1 MEKWINRLLLL
12 AGAIMLSVF
21 LVRMTDEVV
30 TREIRFRAYEYFEDD
45 SEQLTKRGLCTA
57 VNGYIH
63 GYNTLDYR
71 EDTVCYLYLDA
82 DGKIGLTDSEAQP
95 AKVSSQFQMRS
106 FYKLLFVVLSCC
118 IAVGILFFHSLIPG
132 VLLTV
137 LWVALNLLVGL
148 TVSYENLIGAVLCL
162 LLLNWSKHCSGNIR
176 EYLYGGAAYGVL
188 VLLLVLLPAAVPED
202 TLPAPDTE
210 MAERIFTGLERL
222 ALVSDRSEDKENQ
235 DNQTETEET
244 GAEETTIETMETDR
258 EETTGDENTDETSA
272 PPEGNVDDNRQ
283 DQNGDKPV
291 NQFAG
296 NGNRG
301 DLFAGFGSSGGGIS
315 NGRTDRT
322 GNLKLTGAVVYTATL
337 SRKPEHTVYVRMFY
351 AEEYENNRW
360 NPLEQ
365 GSLPEDA
372 FYYGGKG
379 ALAYYCSGDLLDA
392 AGEQEFE
399 LEMMMSRVP
408 EISAGQGASVYQDE
422 VLKLEE
428 VNSAPRNGFD
438 PTIQEIKPS
447 ILQTFQDITEFHPET
462 YIPYLEENCR
472 KLPENLERDFLQYY
486 PEIAAIRDRE
496 AEGIPTDMKE
506 KADAAGKILKQTA
519 YYTLSPGSVPEGKD
533 FIQWFLHDAKKG
545 YCMHFASAG
554 VMLLRS
560 MDVAARYAEGYSIP
574 VSAWEQQSDGS
585 WKADIKDSNAHAWAE
600 VYQPITRCFVPVEL
614 TPAYTGNALDLV
626 DGQEEGIF
634 GNPVAAGLM
643 WFGKKLVALLF
654 LAVGICL
661 VFLLIRWG
669 QKRREIRL
677 TRSQNYRKNVQN
689 MMKLTRKRFQ
699 KKKGYMIWKP
709 HGEILLEK
717 TVQQEKNIQLKER
730 LQIINDMQ
738 MADWYEKLEKL
749 TEQAAYDRSFSR
761 EQDLEAY
768 HLYVLLKE
776 KNQKSQKNR
785 SEKMPEQDI

>member
-12 AGAIMLSVF
+12 VGAILLSVF

-30 TREIRFRAYEYFEDD
+30 TREIHFRAYEYFEDD
-45 SEQLTKRGLCTA
+45 SEQLIKRGLCTA

-82 DGKIGLTDSEAQP
+82 DGKIGLTDSSAQP
-95 AKVSSQFQMRS
+95 AKVSSQLQMRG
-106 FYKLLFVVLSCC
+106 FYRLLFVVLVGC
-118 IAVGILFFHSLIPG
+118 IATGILFFHSLIPG
-132 VLLTV
+132 VLLTLV
-137 LWVALNLLVGL
+137 WIALNLLVGL

-162 LLLNWSKHCSGNIR
+162 LLLNWTKHCGGNIR

-188 VLLLVLLPAAVPED
+188 VLLLVLLPAVVPED

-210 MAERIFTGLERL
+210 MAERIFSGLERL
-222 ALVSDRSEDKENQ
+222 ALVSDRSEEKETR
-235 DNQTETEET
+235 DNQTETEQT
-244 GAEETTIETMETDR
+244 GAEETEIETKENDR
-258 EETTGDENTDETSA
+258 EETAGDENTDETPVPS
-272 PPEGNVDDNRQ
+272 EGNVDDNRQ
-283 DQNGDKPV
+283 DQNGDNPV
-291 NQFAG
+291 NQFAS

-322 GNLKLTGAVVYTATL
+322 GNLKLTGEVVYTATL

-365 GSLPEDA
+365 GSLSEDV
-372 FYYGGKG
+372 FYYGGEG

-392 AGEQEFE
+392 AGKQDLE
-399 LEMMMSRVP
+399 LEMQMSRVP
-408 EISAGQGASVYQDE
+408 EVSSGQGASVYQDE

-428 VNSAPRNGFD
+428 VNSALLSGFD

-447 ILQTFQDITEFHPET
+447 ILQTFQDITEFSPEA

-472 KLPENLERDFLQYY
+472 ELPENLERDFLQSY
-486 PEIAAIRDRE
+486 PEIGEIRDRE
-496 AEGIPTDMKE
+496 AEGNFMDLME
-506 KADAAGKILKQTA
+506 KADTAGKILKQTA

-533 FIQWFLHDAKKG
+533 FILWFLHDVKKG

-585 WKADIKDSNAHAWAE
+585 WKANVKDSNAHAWAE
-600 VYQPITRCFVPVEL
+600 VYQPETRCFVPVEL
-614 TPAYTGNALDLV
+614 TPSYTGNALDLV
-626 DGQEEGIF
+626 DRQEEGLF
-634 GNPVAAGLM
+634 GHPVVAGLM
-643 WFGKKLVALLF
+643 WFGKKLVIFLF
-654 LAVGICL
+654 LAVGIRL
-661 VFLLIRWG
+661 AFLLILWG
-669 QKRREIRL
+669 QKRRELWL

-689 MMKLTRKRFQ
+689 MMKLTRKRFLKTKRQ
-699 KKKGYMIWKP
+699 MRWKP
-709 HGEILLEK
+709 HGEILPEK
-717 TVQQEKNIQLKER
+717 PVQQGKNMQLQEGI
-730 LQIINDMQ
+730 QIINDMQ
-738 MADWYEKLEKL
+738 MADWYAKLERL
-749 TEQAAYDRSFSR
+749 TEQAAYDRTFTR
-761 EQDLEAY
+761 EQDLEAF
-768 HLYVLLKE
+768 HLYVLLKA

-785 SEKMPEQDI
+785 SEKMP

>member
-1 MEKWINRLLLL
+1 MDKWINRLLLL

-21 LVRMTDEVV
+21 LVWMTDEVV
-30 TREIRFRAYEYFEDD
+30 TREIHFRAYEYFEDD
-45 SEQLTKRGLCTA
+45 REQLIKRGLCTA

-82 DGKIGLTDSEAQP
+82 DGKIGLTDSDAQP
-95 AKVSSQFQMRS
+95 AKVSSQLQMRS
-106 FYKLLFVVLSCC
+106 FYRLLFVVLAGC
-118 IAVGILFFHSLIPG
+118 IAAGILFFHSLLPG

-137 LWVALNLLVGL
+137 VWVALNLLVGL

-162 LLLNWSKHCSGNIR
+162 LLLNWAKHCGGNIR
-176 EYLYGGAAYGVL
+176 EYLCGGAAYGVL
-188 VLLLVLLPAAVPED
+188 VLLLVLLPAVVPED

-210 MAERIFTGLERL
+210 MAERIFSGLEQL
-222 ALVSDRSEDKENQ
+222 ALVTERSEEKETR
-235 DNQTETEET
+235 DNRTETEEN
-244 GAEETTIETMETDR
+244 GADETVIETMEAER
-258 EETTGDENTDETSA
+258 EETTGNENIDETPA
-272 PPEGNVDDNRQ
+272 PPEGNADDNRQ
-283 DQNGDKPV
+283 DQNGDNPM

-301 DLFAGFGSSGGGIS
+301 DLFSGFGSSGGGIS

-322 GNLKLTGAVVYTATL
+322 GNLKLTGEVVYTATL

-360 NPLEQ
+360 NPLKQ
-365 GSLPEDA
+365 GSLPENV
-372 FYYGGKG
+372 FYYGGEG
-379 ALAYYCSGDLLDA
+379 ALAYYCSGDLLDS
-392 AGEQEFE
+392 AGYQELE

-408 EISAGQGASVYQDE
+408 EVSSGQGASVYQDE

-428 VNSAPRNGFD
+428 MNSAPLSGFD
-438 PTIQEIKPS
+438 PVTWEIKPS
-447 ILQTFQDITEFHPET
+447 ILQTFQDITEVTPDT

-472 KLPENLERDFLQYY
+472 KLPENLERDFLQSY
-486 PEIAAIRDRE
+486 PEVGAIRERE
-496 AEGIPTDMKE
+496 AEGNSINLKE
-506 KADAAGKILKQTA
+506 KAEVIGKILKQTA

-600 VYQPITRCFVPVEL
+600 VYQPITQCFVPAEL

-626 DGQEEGIF
+626 NGQEENHF
-634 GNPVAAGLM
+634 GHPVAAGLM
-643 WFGKKLVALLF
+643 WFGKKLVVLLF
-654 LAVGICL
+654 LAVGIRL
-661 VFLLIRWG
+661 TFLLILWG
-669 QKRREIRL
+669 QKRREIWL

-689 MMKLTRKRFQ
+689 MMKLTRKRFL
-699 KKKGYMIWKP
+699 KTKRHMRWKP
-709 HGEILLEK
+709 HEKVLPEK
-717 TVQQEKNIQLKER
+717 TVQQGKNMQLQEG
-730 LQIINDMQ
+730 LQIISDMQ
-738 MADWYEKLEKL
+738 MADWYAKLEKL
-749 TEQAAYDRSFSR
+749 MEQAAYDRTFTR

-768 HLYVLLKE
+768 HLYVLLKV

-785 SEKMPEQDI
+785 SEKLL